1 VLPPK
6 IAKIYSSV
14 APWLWRI
21 GGSNRRT
28 AALRASALAVVL
40 LVAAGALLIG
50 NTSGVGT
57 PKHGFLRVPAGG
69 TLVEKTP
76 SGAPADRVVQT
87 TSGVGTVAATP
98 AEATPAAPTAPHAE
112 PAPKVAAAPAPP
124 PATPAA
130 VVPPRPTPAPKVAAA
145 PSPQPA
151 PAPAAPAA
159 EKVVGYA
166 FAKAS
171 PLTVFDTPTL
181 ANGRKQDFEFG
192 TAYEVIEDASEY
204 VKLRKAGQREA
215 VYVRRA
221 HVSPVPPR
229 WITAT
234 DAFNRSER
242 PRFQFWESESKL
254 NDFLAGNTERSKWDY
269 EEYFD
274 SAPKFPLKL
283 PVLRT
288 EAIDILGRDN
298 QRKLVEV
305 MLPVSREMYENFEK
319 AKLAAET
326 PLDFYFILDV
336 SGSTKEFLEK
346 AVAAIAKGLARN
358 EALRKR
364 VGNVV
369 VTTFGAT
376 KTSKAS
382 LLGPISLDKLERATT
397 WHPQGV
403 DQTTDGDREPLIEA
417 LVAMT
422 GGTKRD
428 SGAMGVLVILSGA
441 DVDLSGYVAGKS
453 LAIENVDLKLPS
465 PAVAVLG
472 QVTPEPGDDLRNAA
486 RRLKDVSPSRY
497 VEFSDTVGEDV
508 IGELVRAIEARK
520 DAALSPHAF
529 VSVAKT
535 AHQKQMMAF
544 LPRVLTANSN
554 LPYRQ
559 SYAAAADWYTVP
571 LWLTIVPDL
580 WKETSQ

>member
-6 IAKIYSSV
+6 LAEMHSRLQDSV
-14 APWLWRI
+14 PPWLHRL
-21 GGSNRRT
+21 GGGNRRT
-28 AALRASALAVVL
+28 AALRASALGLVL
-40 LVAAGALLIG
+40 LLAAGALLIE
-50 NTSGVGT
+50 NTSGGGT
-57 PKHGFLRVPAGG
+57 PHRGLLRVPAGG
-69 TLVEKTP
+69 TLVERTP
-76 SGAPADRVVQT
+76 SGEPADGGVVQT
-87 TSGVGTVAATP
+87 TSGVGTAAATP
-98 AEATPAAPTAPHAE
+98 AQTTPAAPAPPAAA
-112 PAPKVAAAPAPP
+112 PAPKVATAPP
-124 PATPAA
+124 
-130 VVPPRPTPAPKVAAA
+130 
-145 PSPQPA
+145 PQPA
-151 PAPAAPAA
+151 PAPAAPKAREPAQLPAA

-171 PLTVFDTPTL
+171 PLIVFDTPTL

-192 TAYEVIEDASEY
+192 TAYEVMEQTSEY
-204 VKLRKAGQREA
+204 VKLRKPGQRET
-215 VYVRRA
+215 VYVRPP
-221 HVSPVPPR
+221 HVSMVTPH
-229 WITAT
+229 WITT
-234 DAFNRSER
+234 TGAFNVKERGHIYLWASEAKLTE
-242 PRFQFWESESKL
+242 FLWGKTKESP
-254 NDFLAGNTERSKWDY
+254 WDY

-274 SAPKFPLKL
+274 AAPKFALKL

-288 EAIDILGRDN
+288 EAIDLLDSTNN

-305 MLPVSREMYENFEK
+305 MLPISRDMYEDFEK
-319 AKLAAET
+319 AKSAAESQ
-326 PLDFYFILDV
+326 LDFYFVLDV

-346 AVAAIAKGLARN
+346 AVAVIAKGIARN
-358 EALRKR
+358 ETLRKR

-417 LVAMT
+417 LVAMS

-428 SGAMGVLVILSGA
+428 SGALGVLVILSGA
-441 DVDLSGYVAGKS
+441 DVDLSGYVGGRS
-453 LAIENVDLKLPS
+453 LAVENVDLKLPN

-472 QVTPEPGDDLRNAA
+472 QVTPEPGDDLRNAG

-508 IGELVRAIEARK
+508 IGELVRTIEGRK
-520 DAALSPHAF
+520 DVALSVQAF
-529 VSVAKT
+529 APVAKA

-544 LPRVLTANSN
+544 LPRVLTANSS
-554 LPYRQ
+554 LPSRPR
-559 SYAAAADWYTVP
+559 YAESADWYTVSLWVTIDP
-571 LWLTIVPDL
+571 LL